1 MFIRKSSTIVTSV
14 TENTPASQVCSITS
28 RQLMRTRSI
37 PAQFV
42 IIKQEIRVILQDTKS
57 QSMKVLCI
65 NANNVIMKQ
74 DNRVLS
80 PNTLSQYMKGGNIR
94 VRFVTRNIHQRGH
107 YMLTKNL
114 LIKDEGD
121 KDTKLVPDIFCATDI
136 NKHTHILFLFLEL

>member
-1 MFIRKSSTIVTSV
+1 MTIRNTIVTSV
-14 TENTPASQVCSITS
+14 AENTPAREVCTNTS
-28 RQLMRTRSI
+28 SLLMRTRSI
-37 PAQFV
+37 PVQYV
-42 IIKQEIRVILQDTKS
+42 IIKLLIKVILQDTKS

-107 YMLTKNL
+107 YVLTKNL
-114 LIKDEGD
+114 LMKDECD
-121 KDTKLVPDIFCATDI
+121 EDTMSQSPIYFVL
-136 NKHTHILFLFLEL
+136 